1 MNNSLLFSLER
12 RIEMELVER
21 IKSLKQVGY
30 CNAQIA
36 QALGIEPSEVHSL
49 SSEKESPRMKLWLVI
64 FPEPK
69 YSTVDIGISAII
81 AANTLSDVKA
91 AILKEKKMSVL
102 GDRFPEDLEKSKYQI
117 ISHTSVYK
125 RPRVVL
131 VDYRSG

>member
-1 MNNSLLFSLER
+1 
-12 RIEMELVER
+12 MEIVER
-21 IKSLKQVGY
+21 IKTLQRIGY
-30 CNAQIA
+30 NNMQIA
-36 QALGIEPSEVHSL
+36 QALGIEPSEVRSL
-49 SSEKESPRMKLWLVI
+49 SAPKEFPRMKLWLVI

-81 AANTLSDVKA
+81 AANTLSEVKD

-117 ISHTSVYK
+117 ISHNSVYK

-131 VDYRSG
+131 VDYRNG